1 LVTKTISPPFSFQ
14 ERKYMSL
21 SINRTIFH
29 RVKNAIDEAGRINM
43 LSWAESQDSVTA
55 ESVNE
60 IRELPL
66 LGDCRTTA
74 CVGGLVC
81 HLATSQEMARAA
93 EIYDL
98 SDNEVQ
104 EPSLLGAALLLDGAE
119 DKYELENACL
129 PLFSLLHWP
138 PEEQS
143 AYGASRTDAERN
155 QGVLRR
161 MDDWAAEIEARQ
173 SAKR

>member
-1 LVTKTISPPFSFQ
+1 LTGVQKLDDEKDLAAFSFQ
-14 ERKYMSL
+14 WRKYMSL
-21 SINRTIFH
+21 SINRKIFD
-29 RVKNAIDEAGRINM
+29 RVKAAIAETGRINM
-43 LSWAESQDSVTA
+43 LFWAESQESVAA

-74 CVGGLVC
+74 CIGGLVC
-81 HLATSQEMARAA
+81 YLATSQEMSRAA

-104 EPSLLGAALLLDGAE
+104 EPSLLSPALLLDGAE
-119 DKYELENACL
+119 DKYELENAGL
-129 PLFSLLHWP
+129 PLFSLLHWL
-138 PEEQS
+138 PEEQC

-155 QGVLRR
+155 
-161 MDDWAAEIEARQ
+161 
-173 SAKR
+173 